1 MQETISTASGSC
13 VVGNSAATS
22 STKEVQKS
30 YIATV
35 KSQEGY
41 YKNLAI
47 SSLIFVTF
55 ALAGYAIYQ
64 NSRIQNLG
72 FVNTL
77 NASGSK
83 LNDDNFRD
91 VLFTM
96 LHDLRNNT
104 IENSKSIGKV
114 EGILAVISNQKPNSN
129 EWTKIWHEGY
139 YRGMNQIED
148 VGAAEYV
155 RGYHAACDDL
165 NCPPNQREKAY
176 IGVGKNGIYA
186 NDNATVPEAPNV
198 NNNQKSD
205 SQSKNNPEKK

>member
-1 MQETISTASGSC
+1 MQETISNSTGSY
-13 VVGNSAATS
+13 VVG
-22 STKEVQKS
+22 STANVPSKDQIQKTYVNAS
-30 YIATV
+30 KT
-35 KSQEGY
+35 QEGY
-41 YKNLAI
+41 YKNLII
-47 SSLIFVTF
+47 SCLLFATFV
-55 ALAGYAIYQ
+55 LAGYAIYQ
-64 NSRIQNLG
+64 NSQIKNLG
-72 FVNTL
+72 LVNTL

-104 IENSKSIGKV
+104 VENSKNIGKV

-176 IGVGKNGIYA
+176 SGI
-186 NDNATVPEAPNV
+186 NNSIFTNRPEDNNS
-198 NNNQKSD
+198 NQNEKP
-205 SQSKNNPEKK
+205 KNNPQTNNNSEKK